1 MLWSCYSISNWS
13 GGNLFDGPARPSPQ
27 DRPATEP
34 TQVTIM
40 NNSVITPQ
48 IMDEI
53 GSRARAAGSKKELL
67 RSIDAVLNQAQ
78 IDPHDV
84 PLESWKQIVVVATS
98 SSQLRSAD

>member
-1 MLWSCYSISNWS
+1 MLWSCYSINNWL
-13 GGNLFDGPARPSPQ
+13 GGDHGDPPSPPSRDNSAQ
-27 DRPATEP
+27 EP

-40 NNSVITPQ
+40 NDAVITPE

-53 GSRARAAGSKKELL
+53 GSRARIAGSRHELL
-67 RSIDAVLNQAQ
+67 RTIDMVLTQAK

-98 SSQLRSAD
+98 SSQLRQRT